1 MHYSVK
7 QILLW
12 LNILIK
18 ILQNNA
24 ELHRVHPNNNK
35 LLINYN
41 LTNNISNRAMEAMS
55 LTLTEAIIYKFWQFL
70 PDIKQLIFLYH
81 T

>member
-1 MHYSVK
+1 LHYLVK

-24 ELHRVHPNNNK
+24 ELHRVHPNNN
-35 LLINYN
+35 
-41 LTNNISNRAMEAMS
+41 TNTISNRAMEAMS
-55 LTLTEAIIYKFWQFL
+55 LTLTESFIYKFWQFL
-70 PDIKQLIFLYH
+70 ADIKQLNFLYH